1 MRKVIILFGLL
12 VAMQLM
18 AQDKSLITV
27 KSGELNNGVVILNV
41 HQAAGSPFTL
51 HCNKGMGDCKLLEAG
66 TYVMVRLPKNWGV
79 YDCANVDIYTTPA
92 DPAATGEKL
101 GEYCLVEK

>member
-1 MRKVIILFGLL
+1 
-12 VAMQLM
+12 
-18 AQDKSLITV
+18 
-27 KSGELNNGVVILNV
+27 
-41 HQAAGSPFTL
+41 
-51 HCNKGMGDCKLLEAG
+51 MGDCKLLEAG